1 MKGLMRTPKYVFL
14 WDTEH
19 ISFLNGQMKWQKKI
33 FLALIV
39 ICTVSLLL
47 HHGGHFTWNMEAFRF
62 GCSHQSP
69 GTKPK
74 HTNIV
79 FLKTHKTA
87 STTMQNILFRFAE
100 RNNLM
105 VALPVQ
111 ACGHQFCYPRSFSSH
126 FVHLHTLRPNLI
138 TNHMRFNKTALQRLM
153 PNDTIYITIL
163 REPASMFESLFTY
176 YSRHCMSFRRV
187 PNGSLEAFLAEP
199 SRYYRSQE
207 VESMYAHNTLT
218 FDLGGDKDRP
228 SKDLAYAHNFVAEV
242 EKVFSLVMI
251 SEYFDESLILLRH
264 LLSWDLEDILYV
276 KLNMRTESSK
286 KKLSPGLPEK
296 IRAWNSIDAYLYEYF
311 NASFWLKLSDLG
323 LDCVAKEVQL
333 LRQAQ
338 ERLMRSC
345 FGGKMPLPRPAA
357 EIKNKDLRPWQ
368 PSDKVDIVG
377 YDLPVNISH
386 EAQEHCLKYIMPE
399 ISYTRILLH
408 SQSLR
413 HRRSYQNR
421 PPQKSHTLQHHM
433 RTTLPRHSQVHR
445 SQPAPSVVQSPDS
458 GTESKSTVKQSEG
471 TTKLGL

>member
-1 MKGLMRTPKYVFL
+1 MLFALLSPLLAIIFTSLLHFL
-14 WDTEH
+14 CFCCQSSDWPSLSST
-19 ISFLNGQMKWQKKI
+19 GQMKWQKKI

-39 ICTVSLLL
+39 ICTVRLKNKP
-47 HHGGHFTWNMEAFRF
+47 TTCEKIKNKQCR
-62 GCSHQSP
+62 P
-69 GTKPK
+69 PK
-74 HTNIV
+74 HTHIV

-111 ACGHQFCYPRSFSSH
+111 ACGHQFCYPRTFSSH

-199 SRYYRSQE
+199 SQYYRPQE
-207 VESMYAHNTLT
+207 VESMYARNTLT

-228 SKDLAYAHNFVAEV
+228 SKDLAYAHDFVAEI

-286 KKLSPGLPEK
+286 KRLSPGLPEK

-338 ERLMRSC
+338 QRLMRSC

-413 HRRSYQNR
+413 HRQSFQSR
-421 PPQKSHTLQHHM
+421 PPQKIISSLHM
-433 RTTLPRHSQVHR
+433 FLNVCGKCRQ
-445 SQPAPSVVQSPDS
+445 
-458 GTESKSTVKQSEG
+458 
-471 TTKLGL
+471 GLTF

>member
-1 MKGLMRTPKYVFL
+1 MKGLRRTRKYVFL
-14 WDTEH
+14 WDTEL
-19 ISFLNGQMKWQKKI
+19 ISFLNGPMKWQKKI

-47 HHGGHFTWNMEAFRF
+47 HQGGHFTWNMEGFRF
-62 GCSHQSP
+62 GCSHLSP
-69 GTKPK
+69 GSKLK

-100 RNNLM
+100 LNNLM
-105 VALPVQ
+105 VGLPVQ
-111 ACGHQFCYPRSFSSH
+111 ACGHQFCYPHPFSSH
-126 FVHLHTLRPNLI
+126 FIHQHTLRPNVI

-153 PNDTIYITIL
+153 PNDTVYITIL

-176 YSRHCMSFRRV
+176 YNRHCMSFRRV

-199 SRYYRSQE
+199 TRYYKPQE
-207 VESMYAHNTLT
+207 VDSMYAHNTLT
-218 FDLGGDKDRP
+218 FDLGGEKDRP
-228 SKDLAYAHNFVAEV
+228 TKDFAYAHNFFAEV
-242 EKVFSLVMI
+242 EKTFSLVMI

-286 KKLSPGLPEK
+286 KRLSPGLPEK

-345 FGGKMPLPRPAA
+345 FGGKMPLALPAA
-357 EIKNKDLRPWQ
+357 EIKNKELRPWQ

-377 YDLPVNISH
+377 YDLPVNISL
-386 EAQEHCLKYIMPE
+386 EAQEHCFKYILPE
-399 ISYTRILLH
+399 IPYTRILLH
-408 SQSLR
+408 SQSLL
-413 HRRSYQNR
+413 HRRKYQNR
-421 PPQKSHTLQHHM
+421 PSQKSHTLQHHM

-445 SQPAPSVVQSPDS
+445 SQPARSVAQSPNS
-458 GTESKSTVKQSEG
+458 GTGSKSTVKQSEG
-471 TTKLGL
+471 TTKQGL

>member
-1 MKGLMRTPKYVFL
+1 
-14 WDTEH
+14 
-19 ISFLNGQMKWQKKI
+19 
-33 FLALIV
+33 
-39 ICTVSLLL
+39 
-47 HHGGHFTWNMEAFRF
+47 
-62 GCSHQSP
+62 
-69 GTKPK
+69 
-74 HTNIV
+74 
-79 FLKTHKTA
+79 
-87 STTMQNILFRFAE
+87 MQNILFRFAE
-100 RNNLM
+100 RNNLT

-176 YSRHCMSFRRV
+176 YSRHCMSFKRV
-187 PNGSLEAFLAEP
+187 PNGSLEEFLVEP
-199 SRYYRSQE
+199 LHYYRPE
-207 VESMYAHNTLT
+207 EIDSMYARNTLT

-228 SKDLAYAHNFVAEV
+228 AKDIAYAHEFAAEV

-264 LLSWDLEDILYV
+264 LLSWDMEDILYV
-276 KLNMRTESSK
+276 KLNMRTEGSK

-296 IRAWNSIDAYLYEYF
+296 IQAWNSIDAYLYEYF
-311 NASFWLKLSDLG
+311 NASLWVKLSDLG

-338 ERLMRSC
+338 ERLMGTC
-345 FGGKMPLPRPAA
+345 FGGKMPLPRSAA

-377 YDLPVNISH
+377 YDLPVNISR
-386 EAQEHCLKYIMPE
+386 EAQERCLKYIMPE

-413 HRRSYQNR
+413 HRRGYL
-421 PPQKSHTLQHHM
+421 KSHVPRQHIG
-433 RTTLPRHSQVHR
+433 TALPRHSQVHR
-445 SQPAPSVVQSPDS
+445 SQPPLPFVHSPAS
-458 GTESKSTVKQSEG
+458 GTESKSTPKQSEG
-471 TTKLGL
+471 TTKLEP